1 MTGLPIRRW
10 GGAAVALVGLTAFG
24 AAVAW
29 FGMMKPPGT
38 GEPAPAAVARAPDG
52 ADAPAPD
59 GQSRASP
66 AAGPVEPAATGSRQ
80 PPPPTTQAAAS
91 GQAGP
96 AKQAEAATQVEPAK
110 RTEPAKQAESPGI
123 PEQVRMVAAAE
134 ARKAQTPSFDVVRIE
149 PNGESVIAGRGAP
162 GATVD
167 LLRNGRSHARAI
179 ADTSGLFA
187 FVPPPLAPG
196 SHEIGLTSIAPD
208 GTRAQSRESVT
219 VVISEDR
226 ARKPLV
232 TLTSPDR
239 PTVVLSAPDSPE
251 PRKPATETA
260 ARMEN
265 GGSAAGTPAA
275 SSPPAAPARGGKP
288 LAARPNVQIK
298 SVETEEG
305 GRLFVS
311 GDAAAGATVRLYLND
326 SFIAPG
332 GTGSDGKVSF
342 AIGSGVRPGDYR
354 VRLDDVDPVSGD
366 VRSRAEVA
374 FNVPAPLT
382 LPLPPQAEP
391 LAPDAPLEGRA
402 VAGVETAPSAQA
414 PLLSA
419 LPSARGAGPARELP
433 ARRRRTAARPLV
445 APEPGT
451 VIVPEINTAIVSRG
465 DNLWRISR
473 RIYGVGTRYTV
484 IYDANQPQIRNPDRI
499 YPGQIFV
506 LPAGQAPAGG
516 TPVGQVFTG
525 QAPVSQG
532 AAGQATGVRPPL
544 EAAR

>member
-1 MTGLPIRRW
+1 M
-10 GGAAVALVGLTAFG
+10 A
-24 AAVAW
+24 
-29 FGMMKPPGT
+29 
-38 GEPAPAAVARAPDG
+38 
-52 ADAPAPD
+52 
-59 GQSRASP
+59 
-66 AAGPVEPAATGSRQ
+66 
-80 PPPPTTQAAAS
+80 
-91 GQAGP
+91 
-96 AKQAEAATQVEPAK
+96 
-110 RTEPAKQAESPGI
+110 
-123 PEQVRMVAAAE
+123 AAAE
-134 ARKAQTPSFDVVRIE
+134 ARKAPTPSFDVVRIE

-187 FVPPPLAPG
+187 FVPPPLPPG

-219 VVISEDR
+219 VVISDDR

-239 PTVVLSAPDSPE
+239 PTVVLSAPDSPD
-251 PRKPATETA
+251 PRKPATEMA
-260 ARMEN
+260 ARVEN
-265 GGSAAGTPAA
+265 GGPATGTPAA
-275 SSPPAAPARGGKP
+275 ASPPAAPTRGGKP

-402 VAGVETAPSAQA
+402 VAGTETAPSAQA

-419 LPSARGAGPARELP
+419 LPSARGAGSAREPP
-433 ARRRRTAARPLV
+433 AGATTARPAAAL
-445 APEPGT
+445 EPGT

-525 QAPVSQG
+525 QAPVGQG
-532 AAGQATGVRPPL
+532 AAGQTPGARPPL

>member
-1 MTGLPIRRW
+1 VTGLPIRGW
-10 GGAAVALVGLTAFG
+10 GGAAVALVGLTVFG
-24 AAVAW
+24 AAVVW
-29 FGMMKPPGT
+29 FGMTKPPGT

-52 ADAPAPD
+52 TDAPALD
-59 GQSRASP
+59 GQNRASP
-66 AAGPVEPAATGSRQ
+66 ATGPVEPAATGSRQ
-80 PPPPTTQAAAS
+80 PPPTTTQAALP
-91 GQAGP
+91 GQGGP
-96 AKQAEAATQVEPAK
+96 AKQAEAAAQVEPAK
-110 RTEPAKQAESPGI
+110 RTEPAKQAESPSM
-123 PEQVRMVAAAE
+123 PEQVRMVAAAAE

-251 PRKPATETA
+251 PKKPATEMA
-260 ARMEN
+260 ARAEN
-265 GGSAAGTPAA
+265 SAPVTGTPAA
-275 SSPPAAPARGGKP
+275 SSPPAASARGGKP

-402 VAGVETAPSAQA
+402 VAGAETAPSAQA

-419 LPSARGAGPARELP
+419 LPSARGAASTREP
-433 ARRRRTAARPLV
+433 STAGATAAR
-445 APEPGT
+445 APAAEPGT

-506 LPAGQAPAGG
+506 LPAGQAPAAG

-532 AAGQATGVRPPL
+532 ATGQATGARPPL
-544 EAAR
+544 EVAR

>member
-1 MTGLPIRRW
+1 MTLPTRRQ
-10 GGAAVALVGLTAFG
+10 GGAVAALVALTVFG
-24 AAVAW
+24 AVVAW
-29 FGMMKPPGT
+29 FGMVKPQGAGQSAEEATSASTAAPPG
-38 GEPAPAAVARAPDG
+38 GGAMPAQVKAEQEASPAPQPPPQVAQGPAEPAP
-52 ADAPAPD
+52 
-59 GQSRASP
+59 SP
-66 AAGPVEPAATGSRQ
+66 A
-80 PPPPTTQAAAS
+80 
-91 GQAGP
+91 GQAR
-96 AKQAEAATQVEPAK
+96 QAPEPS
-110 RTEPAKQAESPGI
+110 RIVP
-123 PEQVRMVAAAE
+123 VAD
-134 ARKAQTPSFDVVRIE
+134 KAVVPSFDVVRIE

-162 GATVD
+162 GAAIE
-167 LLRNGRSHARAI
+167 LLRNGRSHARAL

-187 FVPPPLAPG
+187 FVPPPLPPG

-251 PRKPATETA
+251 PRKPAIETA

-265 GGSAAGTPAA
+265 GGPAAGTPAA
-275 SSPPAAPARGGKP
+275 SSPPATPARGGKP

-391 LAPDAPLEGRA
+391 LSPDAPL
-402 VAGVETAPSAQA
+402 
-414 PLLSA
+414 
-419 LPSARGAGPARELP
+419 
-433 ARRRRTAARPLV
+433 
-445 APEPGT
+445 
-451 VIVPEINTAIVSRG
+451 
-465 DNLWRISR
+465 
-473 RIYGVGTRYTV
+473 
-484 IYDANQPQIRNPDRI
+484 
-499 YPGQIFV
+499 
-506 LPAGQAPAGG
+506 
-516 TPVGQVFTG
+516 
-525 QAPVSQG
+525 
-532 AAGQATGVRPPL
+532 
-544 EAAR
+544 

>member
-1 MTGLPIRRW
+1 LPIRGW
-10 GGAAVALVGLTAFG
+10 SGAAVALVGLTAFG
-24 AAVAW
+24 AAVVW
-29 FGMMKPPGT
+29 FGMTKPPGT

-52 ADAPAPD
+52 TDAPAPD
-59 GQSRASP
+59 GQNRGSP
-66 AAGPVEPAATGSRQ
+66 AAGPVEPAATGSRP
-80 PPPPTTQAAAS
+80 PPPPTTQAALP
-91 GQAGP
+91 GQGGSAR
-96 AKQAEAATQVEPAK
+96 QAEAAAQVEPAK
-110 RTEPAKQAESPGI
+110 RTEPAKQAESPSM
-123 PEQVRMVAAAE
+123 PEQVRMVAAAAE

-251 PRKPATETA
+251 PRKPATEMA
-260 ARMEN
+260 ARVEN
-265 GGSAAGTPAA
+265 SGPAAGTPAA
-275 SSPPAAPARGGKP
+275 SSPPAAPGRGGKP

-402 VAGVETAPSAQA
+402 VAGAETAPSAQA

-419 LPSARGAGPARELP
+419 LPSARGAGPTRELSAAGATARAP
-433 ARRRRTAARPLV
+433 AA
-445 APEPGT
+445 EPGT

-506 LPAGQAPAGG
+506 LPAGQAPAAG

-525 QAPVSQG
+525 QAPAISQG
-532 AAGQATGVRPPL
+532 AAGQATGARPPL

>member
-1 MTGLPIRRW
+1 M
-10 GGAAVALVGLTAFG
+10 
-24 AAVAW
+24 
-29 FGMMKPPGT
+29 
-38 GEPAPAAVARAPDG
+38 
-52 ADAPAPD
+52 
-59 GQSRASP
+59 
-66 AAGPVEPAATGSRQ
+66 
-80 PPPPTTQAAAS
+80 
-91 GQAGP
+91 
-96 AKQAEAATQVEPAK
+96 
-110 RTEPAKQAESPGI
+110 
-123 PEQVRMVAAAE
+123 
-134 ARKAQTPSFDVVRIE
+134 
-149 PNGESVIAGRGAP
+149 IAGRGAP

-402 VAGVETAPSAQA
+402 VSGVETAPSAQA

-419 LPSARGAGPARELP
+419 LPSARGAGPAREHARSP
-433 ARRRRTAARPLV
+433 AATAARPLV

-532 AAGQATGVRPPL
+532 AAGQPTGVRPPL